1 MEASIETLEELPDF
15 GEITARSLHEH
26 LAAESTRDAF
36 RRLSDA
42 GVSLASELHRDPED
56 DDATVVESPFAG
68 KTIVI
73 TGTFEAFGRKEL
85 AERLEGLGAT
95 VTGSVSKK
103 TDLVVAGEKAG

>member
-1 MEASIETLEELPDF
+1 MVLETAAVCLPIVDRTPQNKSQ
-15 GEITARSLHEH
+15 GM
-26 LAAESTRDAF
+26 
-36 RRLSDA
+36 
-42 GVSLASELHRDPED
+42 
-56 DDATVVESPFAG
+56 DATPVESPFAG

-103 TDLVVAGEKAG
+103 TDLVVAGEKAGSKLKKAADLGIETWDEARLLSGLPAS